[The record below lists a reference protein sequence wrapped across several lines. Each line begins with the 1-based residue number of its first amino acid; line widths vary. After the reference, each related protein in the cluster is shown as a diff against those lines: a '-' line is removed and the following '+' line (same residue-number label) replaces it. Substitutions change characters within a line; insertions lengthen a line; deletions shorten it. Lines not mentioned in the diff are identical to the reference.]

1 MSALPRPRCGNPA
14 QFSQRELPSG
24 AGDGLR
30 WREPAIVARVSLW
43 VTAKNETGPAS
54 IGGAQSEPQD
64 SGAAYA
70 PLSTLPPPP
79 SDLAPPD
86 ADQFYADGLRLL
98 ADSGIPFLVAGTF
111 AVNCYTGIN
120 RATKDLDIFCKAGD
134 FPRIL
139 LHCKERGLETA
150 IEDERWLAKVK
161 RDGCFFDVIFS
172 SPSAVITVTD
182 HWLQESHPA
191 EIYGVPVQL
200 TPPTE
205 MIWSKALLQNR
216 HRYDGADIA
225 HLILR
230 QHERIDWKRLLTHME
245 QYWEV
250 LLIHL
255 LNFRFIYPSERNTIP
270 RWLMD
275 ELLLRTQR
283 QADLPLPQTKV
294 CRGRLF
300 SPDDYRI
307 DISEWGFA
315 DVVGP
320 ADSSQSGPK
329 A

>member
-1 MSALPRPRCGNPA
+1 MTVNRERARAGHASARADPTPT
-14 QFSQRELPSG
+14 
-24 AGDGLR
+24 AGH
-30 WREPAIVARVSLW
+30 A
-43 VTAKNETGPAS
+43 
-54 IGGAQSEPQD
+54 
-64 SGAAYA
+64 
-70 PLSTLPPPP
+70 TLTTPPPPP

-86 ADQFYADGLRLL
+86 ADKFYADSLRILK
-98 ADSGIPFLVAGTF
+98 DSQVPFLVAGTF
-111 AVNCYTGIN
+111 AVHCYTGIN

-139 LHCKERGLETA
+139 LHCKEQGLETV

-161 RDGCFFDVIFS
+161 RNGCFFDVIFS

-182 HWLQESHPA
+182 HWFQESHPA
-191 EIYGVPVQL
+191 EIYGVPVKL

-250 LLIHL
+250 LLMHL
-255 LNFRFIYPSERNTIP
+255 LNFRFIYPSERHRIP

-275 ELLLRTQR
+275 ELLLRTKQ
-283 QADLPLPQTKV
+283 QADLPPPLAKV

-307 DISEWGFA
+307 DVVEWGFA
-315 DVVGP
+315 DVVGA
-320 ADSSQSGPK
+320 ADSSPHAQVKP
-329 A
+329 

>member
-1 MSALPRPRCGNPA
+1 M
-14 QFSQRELPSG
+14 
-24 AGDGLR
+24 
-30 WREPAIVARVSLW
+30 
-43 VTAKNETGPAS
+43 TAKND
-54 IGGAQSEPQD
+54 IGTAAVGRPGSSD
-64 SGAAYA
+64 SRTTRAAATAEAAGAAYA
-70 PLSTLPPPP
+70 PLSTPPPPP
-79 SDLAPPD
+79 SDLAPPE
-86 ADQFYADGLRLL
+86 ADQFYADSLRLL
-98 ADSGIPFLVAGTF
+98 GGSQIPFLVAGTF

-139 LHCKERGLETA
+139 LHCREHGFET
-150 IEDERWLAKVK
+150 IIVDERWLAKVK

-172 SPSAVITVTD
+172 STAAVVTISD
-182 HWLQESHPA
+182 LWFQESHPA

-230 QHERIDWKRLLTHME
+230 QSERIDWKRLLTHME

-250 LLIHL
+250 LLMHI
-255 LNFRFIYPSERNTIP
+255 LNFRFIYPSERDQIP
-270 RWLMD
+270 RWLLD
-275 ELLLRTQR
+275 ELLLRTKE
-283 QADLPLPQTKV
+283 QADLPPPQTKV

-307 DISEWGFA
+307 DVSEWGFA

-320 ADSSQSGPK
+320 PNPAPPDPSRSH

>member
-1 MSALPRPRCGNPA
+1 
-14 QFSQRELPSG
+14 
-24 AGDGLR
+24 
-30 WREPAIVARVSLW
+30 
-43 VTAKNETGPAS
+43 VTAKNDIGTAAVGRPGSADSAATKERATRPGAS
-54 IGGAQSEPQD
+54 
-64 SGAAYA
+64 AAYA
-70 PLSTLPPPP
+70 PLSEAAPPP

-86 ADQFYADGLRLL
+86 ADRFYADSLRILKE
-98 ADSGIPFLVAGTF
+98 SEIPFLVAGTF

-139 LHCKERGLETA
+139 LHFREHDFETVTV
-150 IEDERWLAKVK
+150 DERWLAKVK
-161 RDGCFFDVIFS
+161 QGGCFFDVIFS
-172 SPSAVITVTD
+172 STAAVVTISD
-182 HWLQESHPA
+182 LWFQESHPA
-191 EIYGVPVQL
+191 EIYGVPLQL

-230 QHERIDWKRLLTHME
+230 QSERIDWKRLLTHME

-250 LLIHL
+250 LLIHI
-255 LNFRFIYPSERNTIP
+255 LNFRFIYPSERDKIP
-270 RWLMD
+270 RWLLE
-275 ELLLRTQR
+275 ELLLRTQQ

-307 DISEWGFA
+307 DVSEWGFA

-320 ADSSQSGPK
+320 AESGPK
-329 A
+329 T

>member
-1 MSALPRPRCGNPA
+1 L
-14 QFSQRELPSG
+14 
-24 AGDGLR
+24 
-30 WREPAIVARVSLW
+30 
-43 VTAKNETGPAS
+43 
-54 IGGAQSEPQD
+54 SE
-64 SGAAYA
+64 AA
-70 PLSTLPPPP
+70 PPP

-86 ADQFYADGLRLL
+86 ADRFYADSLRLL
-98 ADSGIPFLVAGTF
+98 KESQIPFLVAGTF

-139 LHCKERGLETA
+139 LHFREHDFETVTV
-150 IEDERWLAKVK
+150 DERWLAKVK
-161 RDGCFFDVIFS
+161 QGDCFFDVIFS
-172 SPSAVITVTD
+172 STAAVVTISD
-182 HWLQESHPA
+182 LWFQESHPA
-191 EIYGVPVQL
+191 EIYGVPLQL

-230 QHERIDWKRLLTHME
+230 QSERIDWKRLLTHME

-250 LLIHL
+250 LLIHI
-255 LNFRFIYPSERNTIP
+255 LNFRFIYPSERDKIP
-270 RWLMD
+270 RWLLE
-275 ELLLRTQR
+275 ELMLRTQQ

-307 DISEWGFA
+307 DVSEWGFA

-320 ADSSQSGPK
+320 AESGPSGSK
-329 A
+329 P

>member
-1 MSALPRPRCGNPA
+1 M
-14 QFSQRELPSG
+14 
-24 AGDGLR
+24 
-30 WREPAIVARVSLW
+30 
-43 VTAKNETGPAS
+43 TAKNDIGTAAVGRPGSADAAATKARATNPAGS
-54 IGGAQSEPQD
+54 
-64 SGAAYA
+64 AAYA
-70 PLSTLPPPP
+70 PLSGAAPPP

-86 ADQFYADGLRLL
+86 ADRFYADSLRLL
-98 ADSGIPFLVAGTF
+98 KESQIPFLVAGTF

-139 LHCKERGLETA
+139 LHFREHDFETVTV
-150 IEDERWLAKVK
+150 DERWLAKVK
-161 RDGCFFDVIFS
+161 QGDCFFDVIFS
-172 SPSAVITVTD
+172 STAAVVTISD
-182 HWLQESHPA
+182 LWFQESHPA
-191 EIYGVPVQL
+191 EIYGVPLQL

-230 QHERIDWKRLLTHME
+230 QSERIDWKRLLTHME

-250 LLIHL
+250 LLIHI
-255 LNFRFIYPSERNTIP
+255 LNFRFIYPSERDKIP
-270 RWLMD
+270 RWLLE
-275 ELLLRTQR
+275 ELMLRTQQ

-307 DISEWGFA
+307 DVSEWGFA

-320 ADSSQSGPK
+320 AESGPSGSK
-329 A
+329 P

>member
-1 MSALPRPRCGNPA
+1 VKAKSDIGTAAVGRPGSADSAAKAPATTRPAG
-14 QFSQRELPSG
+14 SG
-24 AGDGLR
+24 
-30 WREPAIVARVSLW
+30 
-43 VTAKNETGPAS
+43 
-54 IGGAQSEPQD
+54 
-64 SGAAYA
+64 AYA
-70 PLSTLPPPP
+70 PLSEAAPPP

-86 ADQFYADGLRLL
+86 ADRFYADSLRLL
-98 ADSGIPFLVAGTF
+98 KESQIPFLVAGTF

-139 LHCKERGLETA
+139 LHFREHDFETVTV
-150 IEDERWLAKVK
+150 DERWLAKVK
-161 RDGCFFDVIFS
+161 QGDCFFDVIFS
-172 SPSAVITVTD
+172 STAAVVTISD
-182 HWLQESHPA
+182 LWFQESHPA
-191 EIYGVPVQL
+191 EIYGVPLQL

-230 QHERIDWKRLLTHME
+230 QSERIDWKRLLTHME

-250 LLIHL
+250 LLIHI
-255 LNFRFIYPSERNTIP
+255 LNFRFIYPSERDKIP
-270 RWLMD
+270 RWLLE
-275 ELLLRTQR
+275 ELMLRTQQ

-307 DISEWGFA
+307 DVSEWGFA

-320 ADSSQSGPK
+320 AESGPSGSK
-329 A
+329 P

>member
-1 MSALPRPRCGNPA
+1 VKAKSDIGTAAVGRPGSADSAATKAPATTTPAGN
-14 QFSQRELPSG
+14 
-24 AGDGLR
+24 
-30 WREPAIVARVSLW
+30 
-43 VTAKNETGPAS
+43 
-54 IGGAQSEPQD
+54 
-64 SGAAYA
+64 AAYA
-70 PLSTLPPPP
+70 PLSEAAPPP

-86 ADQFYADGLRLL
+86 ADRFYADSLRLL
-98 ADSGIPFLVAGTF
+98 KESQIPFLVAGTF

-139 LHCKERGLETA
+139 LHFREHDFETVTV
-150 IEDERWLAKVK
+150 DERWLAKVK
-161 RDGCFFDVIFS
+161 QGDCFFDVIFS
-172 SPSAVITVTD
+172 STAAVVTISD
-182 HWLQESHPA
+182 LWFQESHPA
-191 EIYGVPVQL
+191 EIYGVPLQL

-230 QHERIDWKRLLTHME
+230 QSERIDWKRLLTHME

-250 LLIHL
+250 LLIHI
-255 LNFRFIYPSERNTIP
+255 LNFRFIYPSERDKIP
-270 RWLMD
+270 RWLLE
-275 ELLLRTQR
+275 ELMLRTQQ

-307 DISEWGFA
+307 DVSEWGFA

-320 ADSSQSGPK
+320 AESGPSGSK
-329 A
+329 P

>member
-1 MSALPRPRCGNPA
+1 MALRFASTRTQRRRGTLADSATPSVQGDRESYPMLSGSPPPASALAPA
-14 QFSQRELPSG
+14 
-24 AGDGLR
+24 
-30 WREPAIVARVSLW
+30 
-43 VTAKNETGPAS
+43 
-54 IGGAQSEPQD
+54 
-64 SGAAYA
+64 
-70 PLSTLPPPP
+70 
-79 SDLAPPD
+79 D
-86 ADQFYADGLRLL
+86 ADAFYADSLRLL
-98 ADSGIPFLVAGTF
+98 HGSGIPFLVAGTF

-139 LHCKERGLETA
+139 LLFKEHGFETE
-150 IEDERWLAKVK
+150 IEDERWIAKV
-161 RDGCFFDVIFS
+161 RRGDCFFDVIFG
-172 SPSAVITVTD
+172 SATAVVTITD
-182 HWLQESHPA
+182 HWFQESHPA

-230 QHERIDWKRLLTHME
+230 QSERIDWQRLLTHME

-255 LNFRFIYPSERNTIP
+255 LNFRFIYPSERDRVP
-270 RWLMD
+270 RWLFD
-275 ELLLRTQR
+275 ELLQRAHR
-283 QADLPLPQTKV
+283 QADLPIPQTRV

-300 SPDDYRI
+300 SAEDYRI
-307 DISEWGFA
+307 DVQTWGFA

-320 ADSSQSGPK
+320 ATAETDG
-329 A
+329 

>member
-1 MSALPRPRCGNPA
+1 MGTP
-14 QFSQRELPSG
+14 
-24 AGDGLR
+24 
-30 WREPAIVARVSLW
+30 IVRRARAK
-43 VTAKNETGPAS
+43 TARA
-54 IGGAQSEPQD
+54 
-64 SGAAYA
+64 GAAHA
-70 PLSTLPPPP
+70 TLRGSPPPP

-86 ADQFYADGLRLL
+86 ADKFYADGLRVLR
-98 ADSGIPFLVAGTF
+98 DSKIPFLVAGTF

-161 RDGCFFDVIFS
+161 RKGCFFDVIFS
-172 SPSAVITVTD
+172 SPSAVITVSD
-182 HWLQESHPA
+182 HWFAESHPA
-191 EIYGVPVQL
+191 QIYGVAVQL

-216 HRYDGADIA
+216 QRYDGADIA

-230 QHERIDWKRLLTHME
+230 QADRIDWKRLLTHME

-255 LNFRFIYPSERNTIP
+255 LNFRFIYPSERNKIP
-270 RWLMD
+270 HWLME
-275 ELLLRTQR
+275 ELLMRAKR
-283 QADLPLPQTKV
+283 QDDLPLPQTKV

-300 SPDDYRI
+300 STDDYRV
-307 DISEWGFA
+307 DIAEWGFA

-320 ADSSQSGPK
+320 ADAASAISAARK

>member
-1 MSALPRPRCGNPA
+1 
-14 QFSQRELPSG
+14 
-24 AGDGLR
+24 
-30 WREPAIVARVSLW
+30 V
-43 VTAKNETGPAS
+43 VTAKND
-54 IGGAQSEPQD
+54 IGTSTAARP
-64 SGAAYA
+64 GAADPAAADTRTTRGKAAGASYA
-70 PLSTLPPPP
+70 PLSTPPPPP

-86 ADQFYADGLRLL
+86 ADRFYADSLRLL
-98 ADSGIPFLVAGTF
+98 QNCQIPFLVAGTF

-120 RATKDLDIFCKAGD
+120 RATKDLDIFCRAGD

-139 LHCKERGLETA
+139 LHCREQGFDTVTV
-150 IEDERWLAKVK
+150 DERWLAKVK
-161 RDGCFFDVIFS
+161 RNGCFFDVIFS
-172 SPSAVITVTD
+172 STAAVVTITD
-182 HWLQESHPA
+182 LWFQESHPA

-230 QHERIDWKRLLTHME
+230 QSERIDWKRLLAHME

-250 LLIHL
+250 LLMHV
-255 LNFRFIYPSERNTIP
+255 LNFRFVYPSERDQIP
-270 RWLMD
+270 RWLLD
-275 ELLLRTQR
+275 ELLLRTKE
-283 QADLPLPQTKV
+283 QADLPPPQTKV

-307 DISEWGFA
+307 DVSEWGFA

-320 ADSSQSGPK
+320 AESPSGAKP
-329 A
+329 